1 LNVSCGI
8 DWAEDH
14 HDVALVDAGG
24 ALVAK
29 RRITDDAAGFELLL
43 QLFADVGDSA
53 EEPIPVAIET
63 NRGLLVAC
71 LRATGRTVYAI
82 NPKAVDRYRDRHSVA
97 RKKSDAGDALVLAH
111 ILRTDQAAHRPLPA
125 DSELAQAIAVLARAQ
140 QDAVWERTCA
150 HNKLRSLLREYYP
163 AILAAFASK
172 RAGILRPE
180 ARAILA
186 AAPTPRAAAQLT
198 TAQLRKLLGQAGRQ
212 RGITAEATRLQTVL
226 RAEYLHHPPLVEDA
240 FGKQALALLRQLNV
254 ACTNADELAA
264 AAVAHFDTHPDAE
277 VITSL
282 PGLGSLTGA
291 RVLAEIGDDRSRF
304 ADARSLKAYAGAAPV
319 TRASGKSL
327 TVTHRRVKNQRL
339 AAVGYVWAFSA
350 LTASPG
356 ARAHYDRRKT
366 TGDRHTAA
374 QRNLFNRLLGCLHHC
389 LHTRQH
395 YNEQIAFPTT
405 DNNSITEAA

>member
-1 LNVSCGI
+1 MSCGI

-29 RRITDDAAGFELLL
+29 RRINDDAAGFELLL
-43 QLFADVGDSA
+43 QLFADAGDSA
-53 EEPIPVAIET
+53 DNPIPVAIET

-71 LRATGRTVYAI
+71 LRATGRKVYAI

-172 RAGILRPE
+172 RDGILRPE
-180 ARAILA
+180 ARTILA

-226 RAEYLHHPPLVEDA
+226 RAQYLHHPPLVEDA

-264 AAVAHFDTHPDAE
+264 AAVAHFDTHPNAE
-277 VITSL
+277 IITSL
-282 PGLGSLTGA
+282 PGLGPLTGA

-304 ADARSLKAYAGAAPV
+304 TDAKSLKAYAGAAPV

-389 LHTRQH
+389 LHTQQH

>member
-1 LNVSCGI
+1 LSVTCGI

-14 HDVALVDAGG
+14 HDVALIDAGG

-53 EEPIPVAIET
+53 EDPIPVAIET

-71 LRATGRTVYAI
+71 LRATGRKVYAI

-172 RAGILRPE
+172 RDGILRPE

-198 TAQLRKLLGQAGRQ
+198 TARLRKLLGQAGRQ

-277 VITSL
+277 IITSL

-405 DNNSITEAA
+405 NNSITEAA